1 MNLLSGINNALSTV
15 AKDCVDS
22 ALPANL
28 KFIGDGVAT
37 ATDIATGNYGKLP
50 QDVAD
55 FAQDAS
61 HAAASATNSRTSSGE
76 GERTTTN
83 HRTSAGERERATTNH
98 RGSRCQGE
106 PATQPSAPPNTQTL
120 VSLLT
125 NLVALLQG
133 SGGAQAGSTAVGT
146 PAAPT
151 TTAGTASTTASTT
164 PEAPA
169 ALPSTTPTTATTN
182 TTPASPAPSTA
193 ATTPTAPTAAP
204 STASAAPAA
213 STPTTSTTAAST
225 AATAAPSTST
235 AAATTGTANAFFGQS
250 DADLMNAVRN
260 GQIPDAVKN
269 DPAQMQRLQQRMND
283 ISEMNQM
290 ISQMMAAM
298 HDMNKAVIQNI
309 RA

>member
-1 MNLLSGINNALSTV
+1 MDLLSGINNALSTV
-15 AKDCVDS
+15 AKDCADA

-50 QDVAD
+50 QDIMD

-61 HAAASATNSRTSSGE
+61 HAAASATSSRANSGE

-83 HRTSAGERERATTNH
+83 RRTSAGERERATTNH
-98 RGSRCQGE
+98 RGSRCQSE

-125 NLVALLQG
+125 NLLALVQG
-133 SGGAQAGSTAVGT
+133 GGAQAGSTAAGT
-146 PAAPT
+146 PTASAPA
-151 TTAGTASTTASTT
+151 AGTAPTASTT
-164 PEAPA
+164 PGAPA
-169 ALPSTTPTTATTN
+169 AAPSTAPAT
-182 TTPASPAPSTA
+182 PAPSTT
-193 ATTPTAPTAAP
+193 ATTPTAPAAAAP

-213 STPTTSTTAAST
+213 STPTTSTTSAST
-225 AATAAPSTST
+225 AATAAPSTTT

-250 DADLMNAVRN
+250 DADLMNAVRS

-283 ISEMNQM
+283 ISEMNQL